1 MIHLVFIDSH
11 CSGNRTETKRF
22 VLHLQLVFN
31 VLLLPVYFV
40 FFLIDCTDFVFCVRM
55 WVTS

>member
-11 CSGNRTETKRF
+11 CRGNRTETKRF

-31 VLLLPVYFV
+31 VLLLLVYFV
-40 FFLIDCTDFVFCVRM
+40 FFLIDCIDFVFCLCM